1 MSLGFKGC
9 IGSASDGSRIR
20 FGRLFVGKQ
29 KYRTHCLGGA
39 FFNAK
44 TLWGSHAYAPFYDRR
59 SLGRSSV
66 KMRGV
71 GAAAQPAAAAHGS
84 AVGAVLRTAR
94 RRSHPLI
101 FTEPLPSDRRS

>member
-44 TLWGSHAYAPFYDRR
+44 TLWGGHAYAPFYDRR
-59 SLGRSSV
+59 SLGRGSV

-71 GAAAQPAAAAHGS
+71 GAAAGRAKHGPHGG
-84 AVGAVLRTAR
+84 AVGSSRRLR
-94 RRSHPLI
+94 RRPHAP
-101 FTEPLPSDRRS
+101 RSENHLFIPA